1 MDGRLIGPTSR
12 NRERRALWEA
22 MFWTGG
28 ALASEVLVGWW
39 YAGSVSLLSD
49 AAHLAHHLEAIVVG
63 LFAFS
68 ISARARS
75 HVMQERIEAKATT
88 VIGFLLVIGSVPIL
102 WQAGHQLFHPGSV
115 RGEWMFLIAVIGTFA
130 NARVL
135 WVLRRFSNRVLKGV
149 ALHTVWD
156 MASSVVVVFCSVLVV
171 GADAVRADGF
181 GGLVIGVGVIVSG
194 LLLAFSSHT
203 HAR

>member
-1 MDGRLIGPTSR
+1 VDGQLIGPLSR
-12 NRERRALWEA
+12 RRERFALWEA
-22 MFWTGG
+22 LLWTVG
-28 ALASEVLVGWW
+28 ALVSEVLVGWW

-68 ISARARS
+68 IGARAQS
-75 HVMQERIEAKATT
+75 HAMQERIEAKATT

-102 WQAGHQLFHPGSV
+102 WQADRQLFHPGSV
-115 RGEWMFLIAVIGTFA
+115 RGEWMFVVAVIGTFA

-135 WVLRRFSNRVLKGV
+135 WILRRFSNRLLKGV

-156 MASSVVVVFCSVLVV
+156 LASSVVVVFCSVLVA

-181 GGLVIGVGVIVSG
+181 GGLVIGVGVCVSG
-194 LLLAFSSHT
+194 LLLAFSSHS